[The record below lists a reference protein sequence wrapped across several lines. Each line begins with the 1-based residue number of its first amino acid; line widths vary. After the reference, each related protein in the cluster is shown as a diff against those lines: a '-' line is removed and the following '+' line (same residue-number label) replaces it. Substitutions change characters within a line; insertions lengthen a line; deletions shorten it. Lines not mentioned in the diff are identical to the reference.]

1 MDDRHERIRQRA
13 HEIWEREGRP
23 DGREHEHWD
32 RATKEIT
39 AEGDQFSE
47 IPQKPDAV
55 STVTGSSPSA
65 EQVTGME
72 PAIEEHPTESP
83 PKRRSAKPKSP
94 ID

>member
-32 RATKEIT
+32 RATKEID

-47 IPQKPDAV
+47 IAQNPDAA
-55 STVTGSSPSA
+55 STVTGSSPSVK
-65 EQVTGME
+65 QVTGAGR
-72 PAIEEHPTESP
+72 AIEEDSKDSTL
-83 PKRRSAKPKSP
+83 KRRSAKPK
-94 ID
+94 

>member
-13 HEIWEREGRP
+13 YEIWEREGRP

-32 RATKEIT
+32 RATKEID
-39 AEGDQFSE
+39 AESSE
-47 IPQKPDAV
+47 IAQDPDAA
-55 STVTGSSPSA
+55 SAVTGSSPK
-65 EQVTGME
+65 QVAGAE
-72 PAIEEHPTESP
+72 PAIEEQSKDST